1 MDTEIGRRSLRERQR
16 QEREELILR
25 AAEEVVLEKG
35 YREMSMDEIA
45 ARVGIA
51 KGTVYLHFASKEELV
66 FALFERDMRKFL
78 TVVETTNASSMTPH
92 EKLATILRYMY
103 GGLFNKGFQLLHG
116 FVGNAASRDV
126 FVAKKED
133 LKREWRRL
141 AEYISAIID
150 EGKETGEF
158 DRTLPT
164 PVLLSMFF
172 SLLSPPGYRYL
183 VMEKQMQPDE
193 LVAYL
198 ERAYFKCL
206 AAHKG

>member
-35 YREMSMDEIA
+35 YREMSMDEVA

-92 EKLATILRYMY
+92 EKSAALL
-103 GGLFNKGFQLLHG
+103 FQLHSWLTA
-116 FVGNAASRDV
+116 V
-126 FVAKKED
+126 
-133 LKREWRRL
+133 
-141 AEYISAIID
+141 
-150 EGKETGEF
+150 
-158 DRTLPT
+158 
-164 PVLLSMFF
+164 
-172 SLLSPPGYRYL
+172 
-183 VMEKQMQPDE
+183 
-193 LVAYL
+193 
-198 ERAYFKCL
+198 
-206 AAHKG
+206 

>member
-16 QEREELILR
+16 QEREELILQ

-35 YREMSMDEIA
+35 YREMSMDEVA

-51 KGTVYLHFASKEELV
+51 KGTVYLHFA
-66 FALFERDMRKFL
+66 RDMRKFL

-116 FVGNAASRDV
+116 FIDNAASRDI
-126 FVAKKED
+126 FVEKKED
-133 LKREWRRL
+133 LKREWGRL

-150 EGKETGEF
+150 EGKAVGEF

-164 PVLLSMFF
+164 SVQMSMFF
-172 SLLSPPGYRYL
+172 SLLSPAGYRYL

-206 AAHKG
+206 AADT